1 MRHGDGA
8 EELQTPGR
16 SARRTAAA
24 AAAAGGGE
32 EGEGEEAASSDW
44 EEDRGRVREQ
54 EQAQAL
60 SATTPRARQVDA
72 EFIFFLSN
80 TFEIHHSLK
89 RRLPARSRVASTSR
103 GR

>member
-16 SARRTAAA
+16 SARRTAA

-60 SATTPRARQVDA
+60 RATTRASVDS
-72 EFIFFLSN
+72 EFIFVEYVEEILSREE
-80 TFEIHHSLK
+80 TPSRAIA
-89 RRLPARSRVASTSR
+89 RRVNYP
-103 GR
+103 